1 MLADAARDYV
11 LSQGQVVEVRRRIL
25 RADPS
30 LEPFHDIANAPFGA
44 ALQEWLEGEGT
55 PSFRAGITAALVL
68 AVVREAFLV
77 WDPDDGLDAFA
88 ALMNEGFRTAAEVN
102 FTFAPH

>member
-1 MLADAARDYV
+1 MLANAARDYV

-30 LEPFHDIANAPFGA
+30 LEPFHDIANAHFGA

-55 PSFRAGITAALVL
+55 PSFRARITAALVL
-68 AVVREAFLV
+68 AVVRVAFLV
-77 WDPDDGLDAFA
+77 WDPERGGGAAAGGLTCAVRWRA
-88 ALMNEGFRTAAEVN
+88 GPGR
-102 FTFAPH
+102 